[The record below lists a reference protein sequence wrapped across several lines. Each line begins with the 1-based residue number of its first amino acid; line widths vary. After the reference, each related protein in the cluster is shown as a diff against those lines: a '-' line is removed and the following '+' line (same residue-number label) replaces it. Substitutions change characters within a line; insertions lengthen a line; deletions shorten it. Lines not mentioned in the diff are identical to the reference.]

1 MIPRLPHDPVQR
13 VERKANLLLASA
25 VLRGQVQRDAD
36 DVAGRAD
43 GVARRVLVVRSW
55 LSDLLVQAAVGGG
68 AALFAAAGQGRR
80 RRLWGLL
87 RWGWVAWRV
96 WRGRSSTP
104 R

>member
-1 MIPRLPHDPVQR
+1 VIPRLPQDPALR
-13 VERKANLLLASA
+13 AERKADLLLASA
-25 VLRGQVQRDAD
+25 VLRGQVQRDVD

-55 LSDLLVQAAVGGG
+55 LSNPLVQAAVGGG
-68 AALFAAAGQGRR
+68 AAWFAAAGQGRR

-87 RWGWVAWRV
+87 RWGWLAWRV
-96 WRGRSSTP
+96 WRGRSSTS